1 MIWIIVF
8 GTLFSIAVIL
18 LFVSLQNY
26 ERFITNQSIFSG
38 RSILWANSIHI
49 S

>member
-8 GTLFSIAVIL
+8 GTLFSIIVIL
-18 LFVSLQNY
+18 FFVSLQNY
-26 ERFITNQSIFSG
+26 ELFIINQSVFSG
-38 RSILWANSIHI
+38 RGILWANSIHI